1 MASTSDNTTVFKQ
14 FDDSSDTAST
24 ISVVGSWSSWCSQEN
39 LTGNDQDGGVGER
52 GDDGSD
58 DDEYDEDDEDDD
70 EELVQ
75 HPQCLYED
83 IGSRDMSAELKNK
96 LLWTPK
102 DNRRLRDL
110 FIAQAKKYAFIE
122 TRQTCQLLRVQEA
135 TEERW
140 AQLLTAEYQRQA
152 RAELDVLEAK
162 IADRIQGVIGDTRA
176 DILVLRLRAPLL
188 MSKFVFQF
196 YGKRRLTPEDLTYV
210 DRLIPRYRT
219 PSALDINSHRSWLL
233 KGKIDRHRKKQL
245 PELLRRCGY
254 REQPGGWSIGGT
266 FTKSFWISVGK
277 LIPDF
282 LPEYLAQY
290 IFGRGTAHANST
302 GNTIPMLRLGF
313 GQGFLAPAM
322 PQDRNIEFVDSA
334 LLESSSSSEKWIYV
348 DLDAAWMRRANPE
361 HAQQYIPL
369 KLVEFKTPLRP
380 NAPDHRYAYLHVLL
394 SMLRARRAEGPD
406 GSWRQDIEPFLREE
420 RPTLVGLAATIGL
433 MDDSETHF
441 IVGID
446 EDTVQTDAEDTAEMD
461 MLLANIFEECLFPSP
476 VVRMNEL
483 ELEPLDLRET
493 DIIAVM
499 QRRRDPQHVR
509 ENRDY
514 DNLW

>member
-162 IADRIQGVIGDTRA
+162 IAYFRQ
-176 DILVLRLRAPLL
+176 LL
-188 MSKFVFQF
+188 KELFDGHFD
-196 YGKRRLTPEDLTYV
+196 GR
-210 DRLIPRYRT
+210 
-219 PSALDINSHRSWLL
+219 LDISY
-233 KGKIDRHRKKQL
+233 KA
-245 PELLRRCGY
+245 Y
-254 REQPGGWSIGGT
+254 RE
-266 FTKSFWISVGK
+266 
-277 LIPDF
+277 
-282 LPEYLAQY
+282 
-290 IFGRGTAHANST
+290 
-302 GNTIPMLRLGF
+302 
-313 GQGFLAPAM
+313 
-322 PQDRNIEFVDSA
+322 
-334 LLESSSSSEKWIYV
+334 
-348 DLDAAWMRRANPE
+348 
-361 HAQQYIPL
+361 
-369 KLVEFKTPLRP
+369 
-380 NAPDHRYAYLHVLL
+380 
-394 SMLRARRAEGPD
+394 
-406 GSWRQDIEPFLREE
+406 
-420 RPTLVGLAATIGL
+420 
-433 MDDSETHF
+433 
-441 IVGID
+441 
-446 EDTVQTDAEDTAEMD
+446 
-461 MLLANIFEECLFPSP
+461 
-476 VVRMNEL
+476 
-483 ELEPLDLRET
+483 
-493 DIIAVM
+493 
-499 QRRRDPQHVR
+499 
-509 ENRDY
+509 
-514 DNLW
+514 